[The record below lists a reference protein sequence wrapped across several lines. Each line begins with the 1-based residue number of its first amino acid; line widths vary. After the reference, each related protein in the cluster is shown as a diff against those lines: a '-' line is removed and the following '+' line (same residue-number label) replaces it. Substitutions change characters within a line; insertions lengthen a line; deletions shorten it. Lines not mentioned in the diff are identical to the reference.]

1 MQKMRRNNLN
11 FQPGQA
17 NFSRAVCVLRAGGG
31 PWAVTWPWENETRA
45 GRGQEMEIL
54 EFVGREKQ
62 AGKAP
67 EVLRDFLLFSHE
79 NLSAGLWISLPSWW
93 IFQWKRL
100 VFVRFVNNTTW
111 DEPEGKNLCKST
123 LINELSFFTSWL
135 RTNTAHFHFF
145 CCWRFVF
152 YFLNPV
158 TGMDLG
164 FVIWYFCQQVTEA
177 QRTEGKVSTLEQPPS
192 EFIFD
197 FLSSLS
203 HFFLCYCHN

>member
-111 DEPEGKNLCKST
+111 DEPEGKNICKST
-123 LINELSFFTSWL
+123 LINE
-135 RTNTAHFHFF
+135 
-145 CCWRFVF
+145 
-152 YFLNPV
+152 
-158 TGMDLG
+158 
-164 FVIWYFCQQVTEA
+164 
-177 QRTEGKVSTLEQPPS
+177 
-192 EFIFD
+192 FIFLYLLIKNQYSTFS
-197 FLSSLS
+197 FLLLLTVCFLFFKSSDGDGFGFCNLIFLPAGDWGS
-203 HFFLCYCHN
+203 ENGRQSFHAGAASKWVYFWFFIKSEPLLPLLLP